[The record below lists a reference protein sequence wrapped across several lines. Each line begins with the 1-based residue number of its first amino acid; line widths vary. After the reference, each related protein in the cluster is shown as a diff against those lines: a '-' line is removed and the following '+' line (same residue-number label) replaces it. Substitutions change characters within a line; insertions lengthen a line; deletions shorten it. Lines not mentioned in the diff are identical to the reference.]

1 MADTQSF
8 FSQFNA
14 ADMIWIVG
22 AVILGLLAFKVAAKL
37 LKFVL
42 VAVLVLVLIGF
53 LMSIGV
59 IPAIF

>member
-1 MADTQSF
+1 MADAQSF

-53 LMSIGV
+53 LMSVGV
-59 IPAIF
+59 IPSIL